1 MSKFLWISSQQ
12 ECPSHLSSV
21 RFVHYILFNLFPSWI
36 HRGSRFPV
44 LSELHH
50 TLKMWRKLL
59 SEKPPMRLALCL
71 LLCRRHR
78 GFRPSPWTT
87 RTTVVSRL
95 REAHRTPVFLSQG
108 PSQPVSPGSPAA
120 LCWGAV
126 LNRKITTRE
135 TEKNIEPNRLPK
147 GCSQELSQE
156 SRVSPCWPR
165 LRTHTLGHPNV
176 LLFCPPIMMKTLST
190 GLGFR

>member
-1 MSKFLWISSQQ
+1 
-12 ECPSHLSSV
+12 
-21 RFVHYILFNLFPSWI
+21 
-36 HRGSRFPV
+36 
-44 LSELHH
+44 
-50 TLKMWRKLL
+50 
-59 SEKPPMRLALCL
+59 MRLALCL

-95 REAHRTPVFLSQG
+95 REAHRTPIFLSQG

-156 SRVSPCWPR
+156 SRVSPCWPGWGH
-165 LRTHTLGHPNV
+165 THWATQMFCCSVHQLWWKPWVLVWVSDKFKKQVTPQTPN
-176 LLFCPPIMMKTLST
+176 L
-190 GLGFR
+190 